1 VANILGRCSEDGIL
15 GDVGRVITDAF
26 DIASNEHEIE
36 VIADTRGIRRH
47 ACGESVDDAMMQS
60 IELAVALF
68 EGAGQHFIAIG
79 EATDAIAEN
88 SGALV
93 EHFAQTGCFGQ
104 SGRFVETAGAAR
116 DAHSLVGD
124 TLEVAAHLH
133 GRDNFAEVVGQRLET
148 HQDGDPGFVDGFFQG
163 VDFRII
169 GNDPFAGL
177 EIAGK
182 QALGRRGD
190 EALGER
196 GHHQDTVAQ
205 GAQCVVEVAQSMP
218 CGGQIH
224 DGMQLIGRP
233 PGRQAMV
240 SLSVAGPGCD
250 KNATNFLFA
259 SFAPGKG
266 RKSTPSER
274 AMKKVFLTPVLFL
287 AALAGAAQAQQ
298 LSGAGAT
305 FPAPIYQ
312 RWAVEYNK
320 QVPSIKV
327 NYQSVGSGAGVKNFL
342 QGVVDFGA
350 SDAAMTDEEMAKSPR
365 GAVLVPATAGSVV
378 LAYNL
383 EGVPNLKLTRAAL
396 AGIFLGKITK
406 WNDPAIVSA
415 NPDIPLPAQAINVA
429 YRSDG
434 SGTTFVFTQHLA
446 AISPE
451 FDEEVGFDK
460 SVTFPVGVG
469 GKGNEGVTALVKQ
482 TPGTI
487 GYVEFGYAEQNKLP
501 VASVENKSGN
511 FVAPTPESGAA
522 ALASVELPENLRIW
536 PVDPE
541 TPEAYPITTFSWLLL
556 YKKYDDAAKLQA
568 LKDFVTYGLT
578 EGQSFAIELGYIP
591 LPESVVA
598 KANAALSSIE

>member
-1 VANILGRCSEDGIL
+1 
-15 GDVGRVITDAF
+15 
-26 DIASNEHEIE
+26 
-36 VIADTRGIRRH
+36 
-47 ACGESVDDAMMQS
+47 
-60 IELAVALF
+60 
-68 EGAGQHFIAIG
+68 
-79 EATDAIAEN
+79 
-88 SGALV
+88 
-93 EHFAQTGCFGQ
+93 
-104 SGRFVETAGAAR
+104 
-116 DAHSLVGD
+116 
-124 TLEVAAHLH
+124 
-133 GRDNFAEVVGQRLET
+133 
-148 HQDGDPGFVDGFFQG
+148 
-163 VDFRII
+163 
-169 GNDPFAGL
+169 
-177 EIAGK
+177 
-182 QALGRRGD
+182 
-190 EALGER
+190 
-196 GHHQDTVAQ
+196 
-205 GAQCVVEVAQSMP
+205 
-218 CGGQIH
+218 
-224 DGMQLIGRP
+224 
-233 PGRQAMV
+233 
-240 SLSVAGPGCD
+240 
-250 KNATNFLFA
+250 
-259 SFAPGKG
+259 
-266 RKSTPSER
+266 
-274 AMKKVFLTPVLFL
+274 MKKVILPLSVLI
-287 AALAGAAQAQQ
+287 AGVVCPIQAPQ

-305 FPAPIYQ
+305 FPAPLYQ

-383 EGVPNLKLTRAAL
+383 ENVAGLKLTRAAL
-396 AGIFLGKITK
+396 AGIFLGTITK
-406 WNDPAIVSA
+406 WNDPAIVAA
-415 NPDIPLPAQAINVA
+415 NPDVPLPDRAINVA

-469 GKGNEGVTALVKQ
+469 GKGNEGVTALIKQ

-522 ALASVELPENLRIW
+522 ALASVELPENLRVW

-541 TPEAYPITTFSWLLL
+541 APEAYPITTFSWLLL
-556 YKKYDDAAKLQA
+556 YKKYDDAAKLKA

-578 EGQSFAIELGYIP
+578 EGQSFAVDLGYIP
-591 LPESVVA
+591 LPEAVVA
-598 KANAALSSIE
+598 KANAALSSVE